1 MSRSIANTIVPGVV
15 LAIVLGVAA
24 ACDAVELEP
33 EPDPDLLGEALAG
46 SAGADGSGF
55 VPVADG
61 TEVELIPGAQG
72 GFHVWLNVSVH
83 GFAGIVLFERRARR
97 ASDDVLVFRGLRQL
111 IEVPDQAMDGWW
123 DNPYATP
130 AFMCP
135 SPIGIKVYDEELV
148 FEIELTDEDGEVLAT
163 DRLRLIPRCPE
174 GEQAEFC
181 RQICAG

>member
-1 MSRSIANTIVPGVV
+1 MSRITANIIVPGIVLVV
-15 LAIVLGVAA
+15 VLGVVAG
-24 ACDAVELEP
+24 CDGVELEP
-33 EPDPDLLGEALAG
+33 DVDLLGEALAG

-55 VPVADG
+55 VPVPDG
-61 TEVELIPGAQG
+61 AEVELIGGAQG

-83 GFAGIVLFERRARR
+83 GLAGTVLFERRARR
-97 ASDDVLVFRGLRQL
+97 ASDDALVFRGLRQL